1 MLIGKWK
8 NGIAVYASSSD
19 DEVSRLGSN
28 GNHSMFTGALSTA
41 MISQSIVHKG
51 QIALEDIY
59 RETQRLVHAWNIK
72 NPGKEQ
78 HPIYRSSMGGTA
90 YFKVMEYKPYEPE
103 QISVENEKYIV
114 TNVKPLSTTSEKRL
128 SAFVILKIEAS
139 TDELVSITK
148 EIAES
153 IKYANVY
160 SSEKSA
166 ALHANMPAKAV
177 RCYFGMDENDMV
189 NHTHAYYTIWAVDD
203 VKSKYYRD
211 NTNAEVVDGIY
222 IFKNTSYD
230 LVRKMQEHVLY
241 IHNRLPDKR
250 NLNDKGIDFER
261 DILALAKKQFQ
272 FGSVNNY
279 LDEWINFANSI
290 KLKSS
295 QKLMSKKSLID
306 NLKEIY
312 YTFSKKLSM
321 NYDVL
326 SKFID
331 ENKTKITEVIVL
343 GHSMLGVDE
352 PYYRDVIV
360 PKLKDVHW
368 DVYWHKFD
376 DASIFIE
383 KYKLPEAKS
392 KEW

>member
-177 RCYFGMDENDMV
+177 WCYFGMDENDMV

>member
-1 MLIGKWK
+1 MLIGKWR

-177 RCYFGMDENDMV
+177 WCYFGMDENDMV

>member
-1 MLIGKWK
+1 MENALTFDYRKYITQYIDAFDRDIDDNNYETSIAQMNSANQFFQNNSQAIARDFTNNWFWEWIARVYYNNIEEVCYK
-8 NGIAVYASSSD
+8 NSNDGIH
-19 DEVSRLGSN
+19 EVIDGDCICIN
-28 GNHSMFTGALSTA
+28 FNYTHT
-41 MISQSIVHKG
+41 
-51 QIALEDIY
+51 LEDMFGI
-59 RETQRLVHAWNIK
+59 NK
-72 NPGKEQ
+72 
-78 HPIYRSSMGGTA
+78 
-90 YFKVMEYKPYEPE
+90 
-103 QISVENEKYIV
+103 
-114 TNVKPLSTTSEKRL
+114 TN
-128 SAFVILKIEAS
+128 
-139 TDELVSITK
+139 
-148 EIAES
+148 
-153 IKYANVY
+153 
-160 SSEKSA
+160 
-166 ALHANMPAKAV
+166 
-177 RCYFGMDENDMV
+177 
-189 NHTHAYYTIWAVDD
+189 
-203 VKSKYYRD
+203 
-211 NTNAEVVDGIY
+211 
-222 IFKNTSYD
+222 
-230 LVRKMQEHVLY
+230 VLY

-312 YTFSKKLSM
+312 YAFSKKLSM

-331 ENKTKITEVIVL
+331 ENKTKITEVIVI

>member
-1 MLIGKWK
+1 
-8 NGIAVYASSSD
+8 
-19 DEVSRLGSN
+19 
-28 GNHSMFTGALSTA
+28 
-41 MISQSIVHKG
+41 
-51 QIALEDIY
+51 
-59 RETQRLVHAWNIK
+59 
-72 NPGKEQ
+72 
-78 HPIYRSSMGGTA
+78 MGG
-90 YFKVMEYKPYEPE
+90 
-103 QISVENEKYIV
+103 
-114 TNVKPLSTTSEKRL
+114 
-128 SAFVILKIEAS
+128 VI
-139 TDELVSITK
+139 
-148 EIAES
+148 
-153 IKYANVY
+153 IKLIICGNGLDIHVG
-160 SSEKSA
+160 
-166 ALHANMPAKAV
+166 L
-177 RCYFGMDENDMV
+177 
-189 NHTHAYYTIWAVDD
+189 
-203 VKSKYYRD
+203 
-211 NTNAEVVDGIY
+211 
-222 IFKNTSYD
+222 NTSYRAYRDYLVNKKIYEGESAISIIEKSDFFIPRDKDCWTD
-230 LVRKMQEHVLY
+230 LENALTFDYRKYITQYVDAFDRDIDVNNYETSIAQMSSANQFFKNNPQAIARDFTNNWFWEWIAREYYNNIEEVCLKNSNDSIHEVIDSDCICINFNYTHTLEDMFDINKTNVLY

-279 LDEWINFANSI
+279 LDEWLNFANSI

-295 QKLMSKKSLID
+295 QKLMSKKNLID

-312 YTFSKKLSM
+312 YAFSKKLSM

>member
-1 MLIGKWK
+1 
-8 NGIAVYASSSD
+8 
-19 DEVSRLGSN
+19 
-28 GNHSMFTGALSTA
+28 
-41 MISQSIVHKG
+41 
-51 QIALEDIY
+51 
-59 RETQRLVHAWNIK
+59 
-72 NPGKEQ
+72 
-78 HPIYRSSMGGTA
+78 MGGA
-90 YFKVMEYKPYEPE
+90 
-103 QISVENEKYIV
+103 I
-114 TNVKPLSTTSEKRL
+114 
-128 SAFVILKIEAS
+128 
-139 TDELVSITK
+139 
-148 EIAES
+148 
-153 IKYANVY
+153 IKLIICGNGLDIHVG
-160 SSEKSA
+160 
-166 ALHANMPAKAV
+166 L
-177 RCYFGMDENDMV
+177 
-189 NHTHAYYTIWAVDD
+189 
-203 VKSKYYRD
+203 
-211 NTNAEVVDGIY
+211 
-222 IFKNTSYD
+222 NTSYRAYRDYLLNKKIYEGESAISIIEKSDFFIPRDKDCWTD
-230 LVRKMQEHVLY
+230 LENALTFDYRKYITQYIDAFDRDIDDNNYETSIAQMNSANQFFQNNSQAIARDFTNNWFWEWIARVYYNNIEEVCYKNSNDGIHEVIDGDCICINFNYTHTLEDMFGINKTNVLY

-312 YTFSKKLSM
+312 YAFSKKLSM

-331 ENKTKITEVIVL
+331 ENKTKITEVIVI

>member
-177 RCYFGMDENDMV
+177 WCYFGMDENDMV

-383 KYKLPEAKS
+383 
-392 KEW
+392 

>member
-1 MLIGKWK
+1 
-8 NGIAVYASSSD
+8 
-19 DEVSRLGSN
+19 
-28 GNHSMFTGALSTA
+28 
-41 MISQSIVHKG
+41 
-51 QIALEDIY
+51 
-59 RETQRLVHAWNIK
+59 
-72 NPGKEQ
+72 
-78 HPIYRSSMGGTA
+78 MGG
-90 YFKVMEYKPYEPE
+90 
-103 QISVENEKYIV
+103 
-114 TNVKPLSTTSEKRL
+114 
-128 SAFVILKIEAS
+128 VI
-139 TDELVSITK
+139 
-148 EIAES
+148 
-153 IKYANVY
+153 IKLIICGNGLDIHVG
-160 SSEKSA
+160 
-166 ALHANMPAKAV
+166 L
-177 RCYFGMDENDMV
+177 
-189 NHTHAYYTIWAVDD
+189 
-203 VKSKYYRD
+203 
-211 NTNAEVVDGIY
+211 
-222 IFKNTSYD
+222 NTSYRAYRDYLLNKKIYEGESAISIIEKSDFFIPRDKDCWTD
-230 LVRKMQEHVLY
+230 LENALTFDYRKYITQYIDAFDRDIDDNNYETSIAQMNSANQFFQNNSQAIARDFTNNWFWEWIARVYYNNIEEVCYKNSNDGIHEVIDGDCICINFNYTHTLEDMFGINKTNVLY

-312 YTFSKKLSM
+312 YAFSKKLSM

-331 ENKTKITEVIVL
+331 ENKTKITEVIVI
-343 GHSMLGVDE
+343 GHSMLGVDV

-360 PKLKDVHW
+360 PKLKDVPW

>member
-1 MLIGKWK
+1 
-8 NGIAVYASSSD
+8 
-19 DEVSRLGSN
+19 
-28 GNHSMFTGALSTA
+28 
-41 MISQSIVHKG
+41 
-51 QIALEDIY
+51 
-59 RETQRLVHAWNIK
+59 
-72 NPGKEQ
+72 
-78 HPIYRSSMGGTA
+78 MGG
-90 YFKVMEYKPYEPE
+90 
-103 QISVENEKYIV
+103 
-114 TNVKPLSTTSEKRL
+114 
-128 SAFVILKIEAS
+128 VI
-139 TDELVSITK
+139 
-148 EIAES
+148 
-153 IKYANVY
+153 IKLIICGNGLDIHVG
-160 SSEKSA
+160 
-166 ALHANMPAKAV
+166 L
-177 RCYFGMDENDMV
+177 
-189 NHTHAYYTIWAVDD
+189 
-203 VKSKYYRD
+203 
-211 NTNAEVVDGIY
+211 
-222 IFKNTSYD
+222 NTSYRAYRDYLVNKKIYEGESAISIIEKSNFFIPRDKDCWTD
-230 LVRKMQEHVLY
+230 LENALTFDYRKYITQYIDAFDRDIDVNNYETSIAQMNSAKQFFKNNPQDIARDFTNNWFWEWIAREYYNNIEDVCYKNSNDSIHEVIDRDCIGINFNYTHTLEDMFDINKTNVLY

-312 YTFSKKLSM
+312 YAFSKKLSM

-331 ENKTKITEVIVL
+331 ENKTRITEVIVL

>member
-1 MLIGKWK
+1 MVIRTKIKVRGILIIGFVSL
-8 NGIAVYASSSD
+8 I
-19 DEVSRLGSN
+19 SRL
-28 GNHSMFTGALSTA
+28 
-41 MISQSIVHKG
+41 
-51 QIALEDIY
+51 
-59 RETQRLVHAWNIK
+59 
-72 NPGKEQ
+72 
-78 HPIYRSSMGGTA
+78 MGG
-90 YFKVMEYKPYEPE
+90 
-103 QISVENEKYIV
+103 
-114 TNVKPLSTTSEKRL
+114 
-128 SAFVILKIEAS
+128 VI
-139 TDELVSITK
+139 
-148 EIAES
+148 
-153 IKYANVY
+153 IKLIICGNGLDIHVG
-160 SSEKSA
+160 
-166 ALHANMPAKAV
+166 L
-177 RCYFGMDENDMV
+177 
-189 NHTHAYYTIWAVDD
+189 
-203 VKSKYYRD
+203 
-211 NTNAEVVDGIY
+211 
-222 IFKNTSYD
+222 NTSYRAYRDYLVNKKIYEGESAISIIEKSDFFIPRDKDCWTD
-230 LVRKMQEHVLY
+230 LENALTFDYRKYITQYIDAFDRDIDVNNYETSIVQMNSAKQFFKNNPQDIARDFTNNWFWEWIAREYYNNIKDIYYKNSNDSIHEVIDRDCICINFNYTHTLEDMFDINKTNVLY

-312 YTFSKKLSM
+312 YAFSKKLSM

>member
-177 RCYFGMDENDMV
+177 WCYFGMDENDMV

-352 PYYRDVIV
+352 LI
-360 PKLKDVHW
+360 
-368 DVYWHKFD
+368 
-376 DASIFIE
+376 IE
-383 KYKLPEAKS
+383 MLLFRS
-392 KEW
+392 

>member
-177 RCYFGMDENDMV
+177 WCYFGMDENDMV

-376 DASIFIE
+376 DASIC
-383 KYKLPEAKS
+383 
-392 KEW
+392 

>member
-1 MLIGKWK
+1 MIIGFVSFISWLRGGVIIKLIICG
-8 NGIAVYASSSD
+8 NG
-19 DEVSRLGSN
+19 L
-28 GNHSMFTGALSTA
+28 
-41 MISQSIVHKG
+41 
-51 QIALEDIY
+51 DIHVG
-59 RETQRLVHAWNIK
+59 L
-72 NPGKEQ
+72 
-78 HPIYRSSMGGTA
+78 
-90 YFKVMEYKPYEPE
+90 
-103 QISVENEKYIV
+103 
-114 TNVKPLSTTSEKRL
+114 
-128 SAFVILKIEAS
+128 
-139 TDELVSITK
+139 
-148 EIAES
+148 
-153 IKYANVY
+153 
-160 SSEKSA
+160 
-166 ALHANMPAKAV
+166 
-177 RCYFGMDENDMV
+177 
-189 NHTHAYYTIWAVDD
+189 
-203 VKSKYYRD
+203 
-211 NTNAEVVDGIY
+211 
-222 IFKNTSYD
+222 NTSYRAYRDYLVNKKIYEGESAISIIEKSDFFIPRDKDCWTD
-230 LVRKMQEHVLY
+230 LENALTFDYRKYITQYIDAFDRDIDVNNYETSIVQMSSANQFFKNNPQAIARDFTNNWFWEWIAREYYNNIEEVFFKNSNDSIHEIIDRDCICINFNYTHTLEDMFDIDKNNVLY

-250 NLNDKGIDFER
+250 NLNDKEIDFER
-261 DILALAKKQFQ
+261 DILTLAKKQFQ

-312 YTFSKKLSM
+312 YAFSKKLSM

-383 KYKLPEAKS
+383 KYKLLEAKS

>member
-177 RCYFGMDENDMV
+177 WCYFGMDENDMV
-189 NHTHAYYTIWAVDD
+189 NHTHAYYIIWAVDD

-312 YTFSKKLSM
+312 YAFSKKLSM

>member
-1 MLIGKWK
+1 
-8 NGIAVYASSSD
+8 
-19 DEVSRLGSN
+19 
-28 GNHSMFTGALSTA
+28 
-41 MISQSIVHKG
+41 
-51 QIALEDIY
+51 
-59 RETQRLVHAWNIK
+59 
-72 NPGKEQ
+72 
-78 HPIYRSSMGGTA
+78 MGG
-90 YFKVMEYKPYEPE
+90 
-103 QISVENEKYIV
+103 
-114 TNVKPLSTTSEKRL
+114 
-128 SAFVILKIEAS
+128 VI
-139 TDELVSITK
+139 
-148 EIAES
+148 
-153 IKYANVY
+153 IKLIICGNGLDIHVG
-160 SSEKSA
+160 
-166 ALHANMPAKAV
+166 L
-177 RCYFGMDENDMV
+177 
-189 NHTHAYYTIWAVDD
+189 
-203 VKSKYYRD
+203 
-211 NTNAEVVDGIY
+211 
-222 IFKNTSYD
+222 NTSYRAYRDYLVNKKIYEGESAISIIENSDFFIPRDKDCWTD
-230 LVRKMQEHVLY
+230 LENALTFDYKKYITQYIDAFDRDIDFNNYKTSISQMNSANQFFKNNPQDIARDFTNNWFWEWIAREYYNNIENICYENNNDSIHKIINRDCLCINFNYTHTLEDMFDINKVNVLY

-250 NLNDKGIDFER
+250 NLNYKGTDFER
-261 DILALAKKQFQ
+261 DILAISKKQFQ

-312 YTFSKKLSM
+312 YAFSKKLSM